1 MTVEGS
7 ILLIVGLVV
16 LSSAVLAAFHSPNWL
31 WLTGIIGGALVRASF
46 TGICPIVMTLKK
58 LGLPTKAGFA

>member
-31 WLTGIIGGALVRASF
+31 WLTGIMGALWFGHPLPASA
-46 TGICPIVMTLKK
+46 L
-58 LGLPTKAGFA
+58 LS